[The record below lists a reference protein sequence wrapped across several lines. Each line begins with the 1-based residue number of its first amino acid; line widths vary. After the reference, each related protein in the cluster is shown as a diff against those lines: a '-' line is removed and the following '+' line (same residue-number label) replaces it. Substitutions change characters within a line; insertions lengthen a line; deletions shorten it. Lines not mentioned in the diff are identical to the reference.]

1 MKTSTF
7 RQDLGNVDSRSGNF
21 VCDTIS
27 KQVTVSKT
35 QELLIDQK
43 IMEILNK
50 RAIKSVTSNA
60 SQIPKQYFPD

>member
-7 RQDLGNVDSRSGNF
+7 RQYLGNVDPRSGNF

-50 RAIKSVTSNA
+50 RAIKSVTSYA